1 MKILYI
7 GPQMKNPR
15 NGGDR
20 IENRNQS
27 LLERVS
33 EGNIVYF
40 TPDFSY
46 NSIWKR
52 LNVYI
57 GYTVAKK
64 IELNKILNSNHFDLI
79 FVSQSLYGGYVKLIR
94 KAYEIPIITFFHNV
108 ELDYFKTFKDNY
120 SIKGLYYFIKVI
132 LSEYISVKLSTKII
146 AMNERDSYGLYK
158 YYKRKA
164 DFLLPT
170 SFEDTSYK
178 LKTVKQDIDYLF
190 VGSCFRANTEGL
202 QWFIDNV
209 MPHVRG
215 SLYII
220 GNGMDK
226 FNFLNLSSRIQIK
239 GFVDNVADYYNRA
252 KIVISPIF
260 SGSGMKTKTAEAL
273 MFGKII
279 IGTQEAFE
287 GYIIN
292 PDCMILCNTKD
303 EFIEKL
309 NSFDISKEYPQNMVA
324 RQHFLDNYSDD
335 SMYQRLYLFLKFL
348 Y

>member
-1 MKILYI
+1 
-7 GPQMKNPR
+7 MKNPQ

-20 IENRNQS
+20 IEKRNQS
-27 LLERVS
+27 LLERIS

-40 TPDFSY
+40 APDFSY
-46 NSIWKR
+46 KSISKR
-52 LNVYI
+52 LNIYI
-57 GYTVAKK
+57 GYTFSKK
-64 IELNKILNSNHFDLI
+64 NELKQMLKSNNFDFI
-79 FVSQSLYGGYVKLIR
+79 FVSQSLYGGYVKLI
-94 KAYEIPIITFFHNV
+94 KKLCDTPIITFFHNV
-108 ELDYFKTFKDNY
+108 ELDYFKTFHEHY
-120 SIKGLYYFIKVI
+120 SVKGLYYLIKVI
-132 LSEYISVKLSTKII
+132 LSEYISVKLSTKIV
-146 AMNERDSYGLYK
+146 AMNERDSNGLYK

-164 DFLLPT
+164 DLILPT

-178 LKTVKQDIDYLF
+178 LNTVKQDIDYLF

-209 MPHVRG
+209 MPYVKG

-226 FNFLNLSSRIQIK
+226 YDFLNLSNRIQIK
-239 GFVDNVADYYNRA
+239 GFVENVADYYNRA
-252 KIVISPIF
+252 KIVISPIL

-273 MFGKII
+273 MYGKII
-279 IGTQEAFE
+279 VGTREAFE

-303 EFIEKL
+303 DYIEFL

-324 RQHFLDNYSDD
+324 RQHFIDNYSDE
-335 SMYQRLYLFLKFL
+335 SIYQRLYQYFKCNKLI
-348 Y
+348 